1 MESPQLLQVSY
12 VECPSLTSVQQAD
25 ENNFPVCF
33 EFGGLLSVVLSD
45 VGGHLPQSMLYL
57 NNFIFKV

>member
-1 MESPQLLQVSY
+1 MESPQQLQVSY
-12 VECPSLTSVQQAD
+12 AECPSLTSVQQAD
-25 ENNFPVCF
+25 ENNFLVYF

-45 VGGHLPQSMLYL
+45 VGGHLPQRMLYL

>member
-1 MESPQLLQVSY
+1 M
-12 VECPSLTSVQQAD
+12 SVQQAD
-25 ENNFPVCF
+25 ENSFPVCF